1 MLPIALLNEPTD
13 SSLIREK
20 DDKFIAKLK
29 KEMLDNPISDV
40 QPILCVVNLPE
51 GAEFQALL
59 KEAYTYRSVGGNHS
73 RQALQQL
80 LKEHPHLKNNKI
92 YSHRLCS
99 VYSEMGA
106 NLIRRLASKHNRA
119 TSFSHATTTWDRV
132 SSLKYTTFKFYSIH
146 LGLNASFIAV

>member
-1 MLPIALLNEPTD
+1 MLPVSRLSEPSD

-20 DDKFIAKLK
+20 DDKFIARLK
-29 KEMLDNPISDV
+29 KEMLDNPIGDV

-51 GAEFQALL
+51 GAEFQASL

-73 RQALQQL
+73 REALQQL
-80 LKEHPHLKNNKI
+80 LKEHPHLKNNKV

-99 VYSEMGA
+99 VYSEMEA
-106 NLIRRLASKHNRA
+106 NLVRRLASKHNRA

-132 SSLKYTTFKFYSIH
+132 SSMHAL
-146 LGLNASFIAV
+146 L

>member
-1 MLPIALLNEPTD
+1 MLPVSLLNEPSD

-20 DDKFIAKLK
+20 DDKFIARLK
-29 KEMLDNPISDV
+29 KEMLDNPIGDV

-51 GAEFQALL
+51 GAEFQASL

-73 RQALQQL
+73 REALQQL
-80 LKEHPHLKNNKI
+80 LKEHPHLKNNKV

-99 VYSEMGA
+99 VYSEMEA
-106 NLIRRLASKHNRA
+106 NLVRRLASKHNRA

-132 SSLKYTTFKFYSIH
+132 SSMHAL
-146 LGLNASFIAV
+146 L